1 MRFHLAVLTVL
12 GAACVHAAAPLKP
25 FEPQIQIEKITRE
38 MSIDKLKQQNREL
51 VQKAVEGLNE
61 NLPQKVDDFTQFV
74 GVEGN
79 GTKLTYLFD
88 VDAGPKSD
96 ATLRKEGT
104 AMAPRIRTG
113 ICATAKRF
121 LQADI
126 TLSYRYRNR
135 TTGTPVLVVDVN
147 KTQCDW
153 YGKE

>member
-1 MRFHLAVLTVL
+1 MHKRFAALVILAALGLHATV
-12 GAACVHAAAPLKP
+12 PLNP
-25 FEPQIQIEKITRE
+25 FQPKVQIEKITRE

-61 NLPQKVDDFTQFV
+61 NLPQRVDALTQFV

-79 GTKLTYLFD
+79 GTNLTYLFD
-88 VDAGPKSD
+88 VEAGPKSD
-96 ATLRKEGT
+96 ATLQKEGA
-104 AMAPRIRTG
+104 AMAPRIRQG

-126 TLSYRYRNR
+126 TLTYRYRSHA
-135 TTGTPVLVVDVN
+135 TQQTILEVDVN
-147 KTQCDW
+147 KTQCNW